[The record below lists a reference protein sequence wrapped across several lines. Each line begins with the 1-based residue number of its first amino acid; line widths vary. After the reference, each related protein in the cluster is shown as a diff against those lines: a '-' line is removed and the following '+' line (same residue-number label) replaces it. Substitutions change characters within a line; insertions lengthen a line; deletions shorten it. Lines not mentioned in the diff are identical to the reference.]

1 MYIAKPFDRNM
12 IGSKQFE
19 TLQECKKFLDEF
31 TEQKMP
37 MDEWLILGKILEVSP
52 DGNIQKIDVDMESFL

>member
-1 MYIAKPFDRNM
+1 MYLAKPFDKNL

-19 TLQECKKFLDEF
+19 TMQECKKFLDEF

-37 MDEWLILGKILEVSP
+37 LDEWLILGKIVEVLP
-52 DGNIQKIDVDMESFL
+52 DGNMQKIDVDMESFL

>member
-12 IGSKQFE
+12 IGAKQFE

-37 MDEWLILGKILEVSP
+37 MDEWLILGKILEVLP
-52 DGNIQKIDVDMESFL
+52 DGNTQKIDVDMESFL

>member
-1 MYIAKPFDRNM
+1 MYLAKPFDKNL

-19 TLQECKKFLDEF
+19 TMQECKKFLDEF

-37 MDEWLILGKILEVSP
+37 MDEWLILGKIVEVLP
-52 DGNIQKIDVDMESFL
+52 DGTMQKIDVDMESFL

>member
-1 MYIAKPFDRNM
+1 MYLAKPFDRNF

-37 MDEWLILGKILEVSP
+37 LDEWIILGKILDVLP
-52 DGNIQKIDVDMESFL
+52 DGNTQAIDVDMESFL

>member
-19 TLQECKKFLDEF
+19 TLPECKKFLDEF